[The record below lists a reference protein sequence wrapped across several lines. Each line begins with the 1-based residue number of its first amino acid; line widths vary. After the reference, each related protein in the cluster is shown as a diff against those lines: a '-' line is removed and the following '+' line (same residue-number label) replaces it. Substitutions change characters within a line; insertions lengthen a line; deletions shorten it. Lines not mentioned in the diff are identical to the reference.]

1 MTIRTC
7 FSLAI
12 VLAATMVAGAE
23 PAPKGTLKKPAL
35 DVGKGRVEASTKNL
49 VKRSAS
55 ARKVAIENGAHQ
67 AQAPVEVQAESPPLA
82 KKPPLKG
89 PFPVSKMVIESA
101 TKSIV
106 KSSAPALKK
115 SKTLRATPDGAVAVD
130 RPKQGVETPT
140 KRVVQAVSPT
150 TAKPQ
155 AAKSGNLRVR
165 PGKVRWAGDYAEAL
179 AASKKSGKPV
189 LLFQLLG
196 ELDREFT

>member
-1 MTIRTC
+1 MPIRTC
-7 FSLAI
+7 FSLAV
-12 VLAATMVAGAE
+12 VLAAIIAYGAE

-55 ARKVAIENGAHQ
+55 ARKAAIKNGANP

-82 KKPPLKG
+82 KKPPLKA

-115 SKTLRATPDGAVAVD
+115 SKTSPATPDGAVD
-130 RPKQGVETPT
+130 RPKRAVEAPT
-140 KRVVQAVSPT
+140 KRVVRAAGPGS
-150 TAKPQ
+150 AKPQ
-155 AAKSGNLRVR
+155 AAKSGNPRVS
-165 PGKVRWAGDYAEAL
+165 PGKVRWAGNYTKAL
-179 AASKKSGKPV
+179 AAAKKSGKPV

-196 ELDREFT
+196 ELDRRFT